1 MTIRKILGVDPGET
15 TGWAVCKFEIK
26 QTRRPLSEGDGISKL
41 QVLAAGQLNGHDLIS
56 DGLDMTM
63 PGAGNYS
70 HHRAIVMAL
79 MQILAENKCNAIVI
93 EDFVLRQFTTMDRA
107 GIGPHGIINMLEV
120 WLYDIMM
127 PAGEWQ
133 GDVVYQTPSQAKGV
147 MNDQRMKALQ
157 LWQVG
162 LPHATD
168 AVRHCEVYRRKWSQ
182 YRRSQIG

>member
-1 MTIRKILGVDPGET
+1 MIVMGIDPGET
-15 TGWAVCKFEIK
+15 TGWAVCEFMA
-26 QTRRPLSEGDGISKL
+26 RGKL
-41 QVLAAGQLNGHDLIS
+41 EVVSCGELNGEELIS
-56 DGLDMTM
+56 DGIDMTM

-70 HHRAIVMAL
+70 HHRAICMAL
-79 MQILAENKCNAIVI
+79 MEILVAHDCSVVVV

-127 PAGEWQ
+127 PAGEWL

-147 MNDQRMKALQ
+147 MTDQRMKSLE
-157 LWQVG
+157 LWQRG

-168 AVRHCEVYRRKWSQ
+168 AVRHCEVFRRKTQ
-182 YRRSQIG
+182 GIGRTGK